1 MMSGEMKTDKDKSL
15 LQVMEEYKE
24 SVDNYL
30 DLLYQYNNKTIKH
43 D

>member
-1 MMSGEMKTDKDKSL
+1 MKTDKDKSL

-24 SVDNYL
+24 HVDKYF
-30 DLLYQYNNKTIKH
+30 DLLCQYNNKTTKH

>member
-1 MMSGEMKTDKDKSL
+1 MKDEDKSL

-24 SVDNYL
+24 SIDKYF
-30 DLLYQYNNKTIKH
+30 DLLYQYNNKTIKR

>member
-24 SVDNYL
+24 NVDKYF
-30 DLLYQYNNKTIKH
+30 DLLCQYNNKTTKH

>member
-1 MMSGEMKTDKDKSL
+1 MKDEDRSL

-24 SVDNYL
+24 YVNKYF
-30 DLLYQYNNKTIKH
+30 DLLYQHNNKTIKH

>member
-24 SVDNYL
+24 YVNNYNVSTHIHKVMADNRY
-30 DLLYQYNNKTIKH
+30 
-43 D
+43 